1 MNPTIEPQP
10 SYKVGPLVLETHT
23 REVRKG
29 GSILPLSA
37 IQMEVF
43 LQLVERRGGVV
54 LREEFRA
61 WPRRKAEADRR
72 HPVDA
77 VISELRKVLPKEVL
91 IERSWGRGYRLA
103 KRVPV
108 TEVAG
113 TSVPRAER
121 ARVIGLDRM
130 NIHTLQSLR
139 ASIAKY
145 EEVLREGPE
154 ADAYANLAMCYINQ
168 GHTGFCLDLP
178 QRTIPKTRARR

>member
-113 TSVPRAER
+113 TSVPRA
-121 ARVIGLDRM
+121 
-130 NIHTLQSLR
+130 
-139 ASIAKY
+139 
-145 EEVLREGPE
+145 
-154 ADAYANLAMCYINQ
+154 
-168 GHTGFCLDLP
+168 
-178 QRTIPKTRARR
+178 